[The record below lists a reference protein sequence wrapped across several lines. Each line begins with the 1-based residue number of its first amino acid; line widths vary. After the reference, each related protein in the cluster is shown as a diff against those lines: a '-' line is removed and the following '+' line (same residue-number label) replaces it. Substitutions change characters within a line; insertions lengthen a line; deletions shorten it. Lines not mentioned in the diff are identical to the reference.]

1 MIIKQIMLRITYN
14 ELLQVTKTKGV
25 KKGKLIESNKT
36 ILRCRLDSAY
46 VCIHA
51 WLSRDTFEFV

>member
-1 MIIKQIMLRITYN
+1 MLRITYN